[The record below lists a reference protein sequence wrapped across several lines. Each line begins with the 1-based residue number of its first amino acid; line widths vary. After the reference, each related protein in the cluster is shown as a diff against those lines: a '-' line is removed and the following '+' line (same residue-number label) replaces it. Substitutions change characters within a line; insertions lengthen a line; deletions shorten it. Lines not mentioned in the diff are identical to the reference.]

1 MRANQFCTLTRT
13 EEAKIWR
20 WQNEFKFPILVAK
33 AAVHSKVAFLLILI
47 YCLVYFD
54 CLWGFCVCP
63 CFVMHYSVYFLVLQS
78 S

>member
-33 AAVHSKVAFLLILI
+33 GDVHSKVAFLL
-47 YCLVYFD
+47 F
-54 CLWGFCVCP
+54 
-63 CFVMHYSVYFLVLQS
+63 
-78 S
+78 